1 MAAPTLDEVLDIL
14 HEIAPLELAA
24 EWDNVGVLLRPNG
37 DVKSIG
43 KCMLTI
49 DLTESVIAEAQT
61 FGADLVVSYHPPIF
75 KPLGRLDVH
84 DPTQRR
90 IIAALQ
96 AGFVVYS
103 PHTALDAAAGGLADW
118 LIEGA
123 LGDSV
128 PDAVHTCGDGDYGR
142 LAELQKPMAFKQLIE
157 RLKELYGVPHLQIA
171 KPTGM
176 ASKVRTIAVAA
187 GAGSSVLR
195 GARADVLVT
204 GEMSHH
210 EVLAAVAAGTAV
222 VLAGHSNTE
231 RGFLRV
237 LAKRLTSEFG
247 KDLQLKLAKTDRDPL
262 TVV

>member
-1 MAAPTLDEVLDIL
+1 MSAPTLDEVLDIL

-24 EWDNVGVLLRPNG
+24 EWDNVGVLLRPNAEAQS
-37 DVKSIG
+37 VAKV
-43 KCMLTI
+43 MLTI
-49 DLTESVIAEAQT
+49 DLTEAVIEEAQA

-75 KPLGRLDVH
+75 KPLGRLDAN
-84 DPTQRR
+84 DATQRR

-123 LGDSV
+123 LGDAV
-128 PDAVHTCGDGDYGR
+128 PEAVHSCGDGDYGR
-142 LAELQKPMAFKQLIE
+142 LAELQKPIPFKALLE
-157 RLKELYGVPHLQIA
+157 RLKQLYGVPNLQIA
-171 KPTGM
+171 KPAGM
-176 ASKVRTIAVAA
+176 SSKVGSIAVAA

-195 GARADVLVT
+195 GASADVLIT

-210 EVLAAVAAGTAV
+210 EVLAAVATGTAV

-237 LAKRLTSEFG
+237 LGKRLTSEFG
-247 KDLQLKLAKTDRDPL
+247 KALQLKIAKSDRDPL
-262 TVV
+262 TIV

>member
-1 MAAPTLDEVLDIL
+1 MSAPTLDEVIDIL

-24 EWDNVGVLLRPNG
+24 EWDNVGVLLRPNA
-37 DVKSIG
+37 DDKPVEKV
-43 KCMLTI
+43 MLTI
-49 DLTESVIAEAQT
+49 DLTESVIEEARA

-75 KPLGRLDVH
+75 KPLGRLDVR
-84 DPTQRR
+84 DATQRR

-123 LGDSV
+123 LGDAV
-128 PDAVHTCGDGDYGR
+128 PEAVHSCGDGDYGR
-142 LAELQKPMAFKQLIE
+142 LAELQKPIPFKALLE
-157 RLKELYGVPHLQIA
+157 RLKKLYGVPNLQIA

-176 ASKVRTIAVAA
+176 PSKVRTIAVAA
-187 GAGSSVLR
+187 GAGSSILR
-195 GARADVLVT
+195 GACADVLIT

-210 EVLAAVAAGTAV
+210 EVLAAVASGTAV

-231 RGFLRV
+231 RGFLRI
-237 LAKRLTSEFG
+237 LGKRLTSEFG
-247 KDLQLKLAKTDRDPL
+247 KPLQLKIAKSDRDPL